1 MKLLVILFVAYI
13 LNTIFIMKQ
22 NKLYFKTLNRAK
34 KKGDIVSTGKK
45 KSYFSKG
52 SIAIISSD
60 SDGFIKFGEILKGR
74 TVLAKF
80 KEIEEIEGLDIY
92 SAEQKFK
99 DEESIVQAIKFI
111 KEKINVS
118 FN

>member
-45 KSYFSKG
+45 KSYFSRYML
-52 SIAIISSD
+52 SLIHI
-60 SDGFIKFGEILKGR
+60 
-74 TVLAKF
+74 
-80 KEIEEIEGLDIY
+80 
-92 SAEQKFK
+92 
-99 DEESIVQAIKFI
+99 
-111 KEKINVS
+111 
-118 FN
+118 

>member
-34 KKGDIVSTGKK
+34 KGWYSVYRQK

-74 TVLAKF
+74 TVMAKF
-80 KEIEEIEGLDIY
+80 KEIEEIEGLDI
-92 SAEQKFK
+92 
-99 DEESIVQAIKFI
+99 
-111 KEKINVS
+111 
-118 FN
+118 

>member
-22 NKLYFKTLNRAK
+22 NKLYFK
-34 KKGDIVSTGKK
+34 KGDIVSTGKK

-52 SIAIISSD
+52 SIAVISSD

-74 TVLAKF
+74 TVMAKF

>member
-34 KKGDIVSTGKK
+34 KKGDIVST
-45 KSYFSKG
+45 
-52 SIAIISSD
+52 AIISSD

-74 TVLAKF
+74 TVMAKF

>member
-1 MKLLVILFVAYI
+1 MKLLIILFVVYV
-13 LNTIFIMKQ
+13 LNTLFVMKQ
-22 NKLYFKTLNRAK
+22 NKLYFKALNKAK
-34 KKGDIVSTGKK
+34 KMGDIVSTGKK

-60 SDGFIKFGEILKGR
+60 SEGFIKCGEILKGR
-74 TVLAKF
+74 TVMAKF
-80 KEIEEIEGLDIY
+80 KEIEDIKGLDIY

-111 KEKINVS
+111 KEKINIS